1 MRVAYPAKLARVVT
15 VSLLAI
21 LAVSGS
27 PAGVVAGTAHGDEAQ
42 ETAPSD
48 TAPGDT
54 LTLAEAV
61 WIGLGEDPDV
71 RVERADREAASA
83 ARLANYG
90 SFLPNASVNASF
102 SRSDFTTVTFAA
114 PEGASRRLEEPISG
128 VRKSSF
134 QSLGL
139 DWTLLDGGRRIAAW
153 RRGGARL
160 EAARHRVSA
169 AERQTAAGVKL
180 AFLGAREQRA
190 LVDAAER
197 RLQSRRE
204 DLRIARKR
212 YAIAAADRS
221 EILGARSD
229 TLDARMQLLEA
240 RRLARQRTRELR
252 VAMGV
257 EPERIPTDVSLAPI
271 TELPPVDSLN
281 ESNLL
286 QQAARSHPELEALAA
301 EARAASA
308 DLWAARADYLPA
320 VNLGFDLG
328 RSEQLGREGSFF
340 VLDPSNTQQ
349 GLSLTVSWNLFD
361 GFQREQQTRQASA
374 TLSRT
379 RAQASKRRI
388 ELRSVVRN
396 RLEELRRRQERLSV
410 LRQKLEVAR
419 ERVDVTRERF
429 RLGDVSYLDLQQVL
443 EQLDAAR
450 REQITERFAYLRAWV
465 ELERVAGPI
474 EAGGVGG
481 SRP

>member
-1 MRVAYPAKLARVVT
+1 MT
-15 VSLLAI
+15 VPNERTGSRPLFVLI
-21 LAVSGS
+21 LALLPVSPL
-27 PAGVVAGTAHGDEAQ
+27 PAPATVGAAGPVASLPSQG
-42 ETAPSD
+42 APSQ
-48 TAPGDT
+48 ADT
-54 LTLAEAV
+54 LTLGEAV
-61 WIGLGEDPDV
+61 QIGLDADPDI
-71 RVERADREAASA
+71 RAERSDREAASA
-83 ARLANYG
+83 ARLADYG

-153 RRGGARL
+153 RGGGARL
-160 EAARHRVSA
+160 EAARHRISA
-169 AERQTAAGVKL
+169 AERQTAAEVKL

-197 RLQSRRE
+197 RLASRRE

-257 EPERIPTDVSLAPI
+257 EPERIPSDIPLAPI

-281 ESNLL
+281 ESDLL

-320 VNLGFDLG
+320 VNLGFNLG

-349 GLSLTVSWNLFD
+349 SLSLTVSWNLFD
-361 GFQREQQTRQASA
+361 GFQREQQEQQASA

-379 RAQASKRRI
+379 RARASKRRI

-396 RLEELRRRQERLSV
+396 RVEELRRRQERLSL

-474 EAGGVGG
+474 EAGGRGG
-481 SRP
+481 SLP